1 MPSEGS
7 ATIAEMFSNA
17 EGMDYFFMILG
28 TIGSL
33 IVGISFPAMDLLF
46 GRILNSLNGDSD
58 LVAQVNVLCLY
69 LVYIAIANIV
79 GGYVQVYGWTLSG
92 ERQTQKF
99 RERYV
104 NAILAQEIGWFDDCG
119 AGELSTRVAE
129 VIGKIQDGSGRKIGD
144 SLQYVTQIIGS
155 YTLAFYLN
163 WRLTLVMLACFPLLA
178 GSGAFMIQ
186 AVTEAQN
193 TALDQYAAAGGL
205 ATESLGAVRTVSAL
219 NAQPDVI

>member
-1 MPSEGS
+1 
-7 ATIAEMFSNA
+7 
-17 EGMDYFFMILG
+17 MIL
-28 TIGSL
+28 
-33 IVGISFPAMDLLF
+33 
-46 GRILNSLNGDSD
+46 
-58 LVAQVNVLCLY
+58 
-69 LVYIAIANIV
+69 AIHCCNTL
-79 GGYVQVYGWTLSG
+79 QVYGWTLSG

-178 GSGAFMIQ
+178 GSGTLKRF
-186 AVTEAQN
+186 VTSCFRIEYTLPTIYN
-193 TALDQYAAAGGL
+193 FCRRLYDSGGH
-205 ATESLGAVRTVSAL
+205 
-219 NAQPDVI
+219 